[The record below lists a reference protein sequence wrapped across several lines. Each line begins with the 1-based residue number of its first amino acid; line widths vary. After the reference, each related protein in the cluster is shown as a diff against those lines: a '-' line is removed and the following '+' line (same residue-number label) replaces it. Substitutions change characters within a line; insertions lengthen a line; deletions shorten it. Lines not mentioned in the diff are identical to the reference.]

1 LDELEINTIIVKNL
15 SGIKSWLNSMKM
27 KPEKEQYMAQ
37 MIKQIENIPKELE
50 QIKQLINIGRTNE
63 AQQTYN
69 SFEQT
74 IDNMVGKINSVV
86 N

>member
-1 LDELEINTIIVKNL
+1 LDELEINTIIVENL

>member
-1 LDELEINTIIVKNL
+1 MDELEINTIIVENL

>member
-1 LDELEINTIIVKNL
+1 MDELEINTIIVENL

-27 KPEKEQYMAQ
+27 KPEKEHMAQ